1 MGKIEISEKESKI
14 LEFIEQLI
22 NSAVEK
28 GIDQKTIDAIP
39 REKIT
44 YDTKLKNT
52 RLLIKNYR
60 RFLSACQQ
68 ATWTECELETATVD
82 EVLDKLYCTTSD
94 EVTVVQSIL
103 ASKKRTEIIIEHVK
117 RIIKFYIY
125 EAESSNNAEKIRRAH
140 LIDDLYIKGDKKPK
154 TKSMSEKYHI
164 SERQIS
170 RDQNTAIE
178 EIAILMFGIDG
189 IRKMF

>member
-1 MGKIEISEKESKI
+1 MEKIEISEKESKI
-14 LEFIEQLI
+14 LGVIEQLI

-28 GIDQKTIDAIP
+28 GIEKGIERARNEERL

-60 RFLSACQQ
+60 RFLNACQQ

-103 ASKKRTEIIIEHVK
+103 ASKKRTEII
-117 RIIKFYIY
+117 
-125 EAESSNNAEKIRRAH
+125 
-140 LIDDLYIKGDKKPK
+140 G
-154 TKSMSEKYHI
+154 
-164 SERQIS
+164 
-170 RDQNTAIE
+170 
-178 EIAILMFGIDG
+178 
-189 IRKMF
+189 

>member
-1 MGKIEISEKESKI
+1 MEKIEISEKENKI
-14 LEFIEQLI
+14 LGVIEQLI

-28 GIDQKTIDAIP
+28 GIEKGIERARNEERL

-68 ATWTECELETATVD
+68 ATWTESELETATVD

-103 ASKKRTEIIIEHVK
+103 ASKKRTEIIIEHIK
-117 RIIKFYIY
+117 RIIKFIY
-125 EAESSNNAEKIRRAH
+125 MKLKAVI
-140 LIDDLYIKGDKKPK
+140 IQKK
-154 TKSMSEKYHI
+154 
-164 SERQIS
+164 
-170 RDQNTAIE
+170 
-178 EIAILMFGIDG
+178 
-189 IRKMF
+189 